1 MMLQSYFAGIKYA
14 SKMIKIFCIY
24 CQYVC
29 IALLADFNLLE
40 VTQA

>member
-14 SKMIKIFCIY
+14 SKMIKMFYIC

-29 IALLADFNLLE
+29 VISMTDFNLLE
-40 VTQA
+40 VMEA